1 MKLKTLIY
9 REILLAPCKI
19 VLRPSSS
26 DRVRRTNAKEPSNDP
41 AAILAHCAQ
50 RFSRSPQK
58 AVLE

>member
-26 DRVRRTNAKEPSNDP
+26 DRVRRTNAKEP
-41 AAILAHCAQ
+41 
-50 RFSRSPQK
+50 
-58 AVLE
+58 